1 METLAAPIR
10 PVRSAHMRKITLH
23 SGTMLASNAS
33 NHVPADHLA
42 AIPTSRAVT
51 TKAMK
56 ISPWAMP
63 KTFTPISVRG
73 LLRYLKIHSDQQTDP
88 ADGLGQRDQTKPP
101 SRRAEIK
108 GACHGAIVP
117 EFMTDYYTAS

>member
-1 METLAAPIR
+1 MEAAMGGRGRVTPPSLSRRFGCASSRLRDGGAASAGPIR

-33 NHVPADHLA
+33 NHVPAVHLN
-42 AIPTSRAVT
+42 AIPTSRPAT

-63 KTFTPISVRG
+63 EH
-73 LLRYLKIHSDQQTDP
+73 LD
-88 ADGLGQRDQTKPP
+88 ADLGC
-101 SRRAEIK
+101 A
-108 GACHGAIVP
+108 ACPG
-117 EFMTDYYTAS
+117 T